1 MRTFQRILV
10 TILISLTLILPA
22 GAQGIRGYEKGSGYQ
37 YVSFGLYPQG
47 EGGEQAPILWRV
59 LENEGGLLYAMSE
72 YILDVRR
79 IDGDQWNYKGW
90 ADSEL
95 YPWLNGQMLE
105 TAFDEAERSALHE
118 DEELGFLS
126 LPSVEDIRNAAYGF
140 TSDKSRQLIGTAYAL
155 KVQGLY
161 RYSGRAYSPIWTRTP
176 SQQKHAH
183 RSTKSGGGIGFIGVE
198 SDDLGLIPVIWI
210 KEDAV
215 SILSGEG
222 TQQSPFI
229 LAAKGAESE

>member
-1 MRTFQRILV
+1 MFTLKRI
-10 TILISLTLILPA
+10 IISIFICLTMMLPA
-22 GAQGIRGYEKGSGYQ
+22 GAEGIRGYEKERGYQ
-37 YVSFGLYPQG
+37 YLSFGRYPQG
-47 EGGEQAPILWRV
+47 EEGETEPVLWRV
-59 LENEGGLLYAMSE
+59 LGNEGGILYAMSE

-90 ADSEL
+90 AASEL
-95 YPWLNGQMLE
+95 YPWLNGEMLE
-105 TAFDEAERSALHE
+105 TVFDEGERSALHE

-126 LPSVEDIRNAAYGF
+126 LPSVEDIRNPAFGF
-140 TSDKSRQLIGTAYAL
+140 ADDKSRQLIGTPYAL

-161 RYSGRAYSPIWTRTP
+161 RYSSRVYSPIWTRTP

-183 RSTKSGGGIGFIGVE
+183 RSTKSGGGLGFIGVE

-210 KEDAV
+210 KEASV

-222 TQQSPFI
+222 TLDSPYI
-229 LAAKGAESE
+229 LMPKGAESE